1 MIYFVIALIVLIFA
15 VLWILLN
22 EAVGITSLVQL
33 VVAAAPIV
41 TSLLHMQGEYL
52 PDPNGKGKFY
62 STSDWA

>member
-41 TSLLHMQGEYL
+41 TSLLHM
-52 PDPNGKGKFY
+52 
-62 STSDWA
+62 